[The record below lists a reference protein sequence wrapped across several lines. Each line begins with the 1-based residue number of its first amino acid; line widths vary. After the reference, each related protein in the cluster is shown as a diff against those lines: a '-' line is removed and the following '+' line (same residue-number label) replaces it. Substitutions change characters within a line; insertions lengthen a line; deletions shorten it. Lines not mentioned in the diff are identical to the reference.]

1 MGARATPPS
10 TGVVENLPTKG
21 SRTIRPAAAA
31 SALPRT
37 VSNEWAQSP
46 AGAGAP
52 GQVCREA
59 WSAIEG
65 PQL

>member
-1 MGARATPPS
+1 MGAGRPSPP
-10 TGVVENLPTKG
+10 TGLSRNSPTKG
-21 SRTIRPAAAA
+21 SRTIR
-31 SALPRT
+31 LRCGRKRMPRT
-37 VSNEWAQSP
+37 VQTSGLSP
-46 AGAGAP
+46 QAATLL